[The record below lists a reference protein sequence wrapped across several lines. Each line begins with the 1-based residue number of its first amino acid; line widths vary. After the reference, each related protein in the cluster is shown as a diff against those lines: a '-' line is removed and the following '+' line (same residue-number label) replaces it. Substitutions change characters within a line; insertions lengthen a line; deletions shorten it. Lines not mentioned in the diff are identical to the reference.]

1 MSSTIQLIFM
11 HSSSCS
17 HTVLE
22 QTLLPRL
29 HKTEQARYASFT
41 NLQRR
46 QTWLAGRALLLA
58 ALERQLGQIDAA
70 SIRTDVQGGVR
81 FQGSAIHL
89 SISHSH
95 DMLVVSL
102 SSTCTGVDVE
112 WPRPR
117 TILQHAGQVFTR
129 IEADQ
134 MHALTEVERRDI
146 FYVFWTLKEAACKAA
161 GTSIWE
167 SLHCSSFDLR
177 NGRFNSKPPF
187 PCGAWH
193 FMSAFIESGW
203 CVAVAT
209 RDAVNMPQFEC
220 WRLTA
225 AKQWHRQQLERQV
238 YLDGS

>member
-1 MSSTIQLIFM
+1 MSSATQLIFM
-11 HSSSCS
+11 HASSCS
-17 HTVLE
+17 HTALE
-22 QTLLPRL
+22 QTLLSRL
-29 HKTEQARYASFT
+29 HKTEQVRYASFT
-41 NLQRR
+41 NPQRR

-58 ALERQLGQIDAA
+58 ALERHLGQIDAA

-89 SISHSH
+89 SMSHSR

-102 SSTCTGVDVE
+102 SGTCTGVDVE

-117 TILQHAGQVFTR
+117 TILQHAEQVFTR
-129 IEADQ
+129 TEADQ
-134 MHALTEVERRDI
+134 MHALTEAERRDI

-167 SLHCSSFDLR
+167 SLHCASFDLR
-177 NGRFNSKPPF
+177 NGRFYSHPPF
-187 PCGAWH
+187 PSGVWH
-193 FMSAFIESGW
+193 FMSAFIEPGW

-209 RDAVNMPQFEC
+209 RDEVNMPQFEC

-225 AKQWHRQQLERQV
+225 VEQWHRQPLIRQAS
-238 YLDGS
+238 LFGS